1 MQTPSRIEEET
12 VSPQA
17 SAGSWHPT
25 QEEMILPFSEN
36 QEDEEKETSV
46 VFYSNDILEQNQI
59 VYISMLKQKHHK
71 LVETAT
77 HMYSQVEKD
86 KINVPDIVAAL
97 Q

>member
-46 VFYSNDILEQNQI
+46 VFYSNDILEQN
-59 VYISMLKQKHHK
+59 
-71 LVETAT
+71 
-77 HMYSQVEKD
+77 
-86 KINVPDIVAAL
+86 
-97 Q
+97 